1 MPVDFQS
8 RRLSFP
14 SRSGFI
20 QTQEQTFD
28 FPSSITKGEA
38 FINGFN
44 IGFTDND
51 HEIFRQEINTGIVR
65 IIEDT
70 ITVRA
75 TFLLRD
81 SSGNIDD
88 RYDGFIDVVVVVDRV

>member
-1 MPVDFQS
+1 MLDFQS
-8 RRLSFP
+8 RRFNFP

-28 FPSSITKGEA
+28 FPSNIRRAEA
-38 FINGFN
+38 FVNGFN
-44 IGFTDND
+44 IGFTDED
-51 HEIFRQEINTGIVR
+51 HHIFRHEINTAIVR
-65 IIEDT
+65 TLEDT
-70 ITVRA
+70 VTVRA

-88 RYDGFIDVVVVVDRV
+88 RYDGFIDVVVVVDLV